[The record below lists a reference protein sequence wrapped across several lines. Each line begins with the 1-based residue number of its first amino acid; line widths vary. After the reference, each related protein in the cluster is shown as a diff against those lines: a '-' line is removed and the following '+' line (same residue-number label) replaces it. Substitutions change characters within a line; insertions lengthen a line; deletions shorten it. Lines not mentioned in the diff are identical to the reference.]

1 MNRAGFPQ
9 TAFAVLKHGLWKD
22 NIEKYISAEER
33 ANAGELLSFSQYTFL
48 RENTTGIHSRG
59 CGAADADTTFVIPPL
74 ATKADSILYV
84 EDRICDDMAL
94 ETAAEG
100 RRFPDL
106 MRLSLHRNDPTFLAR
121 KVAMR
126 NGASSF
132 DADLFERLSDKKNWY
147 LPLE

>member
-1 MNRAGFPQ
+1 
-9 TAFAVLKHGLWKD
+9 
-22 NIEKYISAEER
+22 
-33 ANAGELLSFSQYTFL
+33 
-48 RENTTGIHSRG
+48 
-59 CGAADADTTFVIPPL
+59 
-74 ATKADSILYV
+74 
-84 EDRICDDMAL
+84 MAL

-100 RRFPDL
+100 LRFPDL